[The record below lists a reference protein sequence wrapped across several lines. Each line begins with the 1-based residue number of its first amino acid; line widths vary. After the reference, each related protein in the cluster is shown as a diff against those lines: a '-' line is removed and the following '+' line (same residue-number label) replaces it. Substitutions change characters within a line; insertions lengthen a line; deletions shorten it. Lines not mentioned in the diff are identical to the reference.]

1 MIDISLIEMDIIFF
15 NLIYFLRN
23 GKFPNFKNKNEEIAF
38 YEELEYWQI
47 NYKEE
52 NKIVY
57 QFDPEWFANTLILE
71 SNNTIVKKQNLH
83 HGILFCKHPMDQYNS
98 YLEFKVTMNIPSR
111 GKSHLFIGLVDKSKY
126 KQEHLI
132 STFWKDSPSSYYWDV
147 WNTKLIK
154 TDENG
159 IQTGS
164 FSGYG
169 CLCEEYETKIGINY
183 DYKQKTLSFL
193 KNGINQG
200 IAFRNVP
207 SGLTASLDIWFE
219 SGSVEIYQKS
229 GQQEKLFL

>member
-1 MIDISLIEMDIIFF
+1 MGTPFFIFS
-15 NLIYFLRN
+15 IFLRSGN
-23 GKFPNFKNKNEEIAF
+23 IPNFKNKNEEISF

-52 NKIVY
+52 SKIVY
-57 QFDPEWFANTLILE
+57 QFDPEWYANTLILD
-71 SNNTIVKKQNLH
+71 NKNTIVKKQNLH
-83 HGILFCKHPMDQYNS
+83 HGILFCKQPMDQNNS
-98 YLEFKVTMNIPSR
+98 YFEFKVTMNIPSR
-111 GKSHLFIGLVDKSKY
+111 GKSHLFIGLVDKLKY

-164 FSGYG
+164 YSGYG

-183 DYKQKTLSFL
+183 DSKQKTLSFYK

-200 IAFRNVP
+200 IAFRNVA

-229 GQQEKLFL
+229 GPQEKSFL